1 MPSRPPFLLLAGLA
15 ALATALA
22 DAGFVV
28 RGAMAAHASPSSVA
42 LAFLVATAVVIGPL
56 LLALA
61 FAAAI
66 ARPLGAFGND
76 ALQGL
81 AKATGGHAPLSA
93 TALVAALA
101 FAAIRTAMLGRTIV
115 AALSPSMAATLLV
128 LVAFTVAIGTL
139 AGTLLLL
146 RAVGPRLVALEERQP
161 SVRLVSRGVGAR
173 IAFALVVTYL
183 LDSLLPRP
191 FVVAPAVGVTTGLL
205 VSAFRASSSARVFT
219 DRQALGTLVVL
230 AVVSLA
236 GAHALSLLPSR
247 ARNAVVHDGPYGAH
261 AVAGLRSLVDR
272 DGDGFSPFFGG
283 GDCNDGAAHIH
294 PGAYD
299 DPGNGEDENCDGIDA
314 TAPVDPKLPRPA
326 SPKTSARPNI
336 AIVLLDTVR
345 PDHLGFAGNN
355 RAVSTS
361 IDRFRE
367 SATWFQKAY
376 TPAPTTRFAL
386 ASVFTGLDI
395 DEIPQRRGA
404 GFAFELLPE
413 AETLAE
419 KLEPLGYDRVGVTFP
434 YVVKNIRGIGQG
446 FRSFTSPPG
455 TSDETR
461 FDGRDA
467 KLTSD
472 AVIDALSKL
481 EGTKEKPFFLF
492 AHYACAHAPYVR
504 HLEHDFGGDE
514 DAQYDSSLAECDK
527 HVGRVLDTLDAR
539 ADRDRTVVVVMS
551 DHGELL
557 GEQGVHE
564 HGTSLLEPAVRAL
577 LLVRVPGWK
586 IPTIDAAVSI
596 TDLHPTLLELASATD
611 ESETIATQDD
621 PHRWNLGSYVVA
633 EDPPRDRA
641 LRLYADTWHSGIH
654 YQARAV
660 VKGRFKL
667 LRDLT
672 TGAEQVFNV
681 DEDPDEVHDLKHHLP
696 DVRKALASYLDTWK
710 SIRHEP
716 PKDGK
721 DALQN

>member
-1 MPSRPPFLLLAGLA
+1 MPSRPSFLVLAGLA

-22 DAGFVV
+22 DAGFVL
-28 RGAMAAHASPSSVA
+28 RGAMAAHASPTSVA
-42 LAFLVATAVVIGPL
+42 MAFLVATAVMIGPL

-66 ARPLGAFGND
+66 ARPLGAFGD
-76 ALQGL
+76 DVLKGL
-81 AKATGGHAPLSA
+81 ANATGGHAPLSA
-93 TALVAALA
+93 TTLVAALG
-101 FAAIRTAMLGRTIV
+101 FAAIRTAMVGRKIV

-128 LVAFTVAIGTL
+128 LVAFTAAIGTL
-139 AGTLLLL
+139 AGSVLLL
-146 RAVGPRLVALEERQP
+146 RATGPRLVALETRY
-161 SVRLVSRGVGAR
+161 VAVSAMTRGVGAR
-173 IAFALVVTYL
+173 IVFALVVTFL

-205 VSAFRASSSARVFT
+205 VSAFKSSSPSPAFT
-219 DRQALGTLVVL
+219 DRRAFGTLVVL
-230 AVVSLA
+230 AVVSLV
-236 GAHALSLLPSR
+236 GAHALSLLPGR
-247 ARNAVVHDGPYGAH
+247 ARIAVAHDGPYGAH
-261 AVAGLRSLVDR
+261 ALAGLRSLVDR

-283 GDCNDGAAHIH
+283 GDCNDKAAHIH

-299 DPGNGEDENCDGIDA
+299 EPGNGQDENCDGTDA
-314 TAPVDPKLPRPA
+314 VAPSDPLLPRPP
-326 SPKTSARPNI
+326 SPKTSTRPNI
-336 AIVLLDTVR
+336 VMVLLDTVR
-345 PDHLGFAGNN
+345 PDHMGFAGNH
-355 RAVSTS
+355 RAVTAS

-367 SATWFQKAY
+367 TATWFRKAY

-446 FRSFTSPPG
+446 FRTFTSPPG

-467 KLTSD
+467 QLTSD
-472 AVIDALSKL
+472 AVITALGKL
-481 EGTKEKPFFLF
+481 DGTQEKPFFLF

-504 HLEHDFGGDE
+504 HAEHDFGDE
-514 DAQYDSSLAECDK
+514 EAEQYDSSLAECDK
-527 HVGRVLDTLDAR
+527 HVGRVLDAIDAR
-539 ADRDRTVVVVMS
+539 SDRDRTVVAVMS

-586 IPTIDAAVSI
+586 IPMIDAPVSI
-596 TDLHPTLLELASATD
+596 TDLHPTLLELTSAT
-611 ESETIATQDD
+611 EAGEGSAQDD

-633 EDPPRDRA
+633 EDPPRERA
-641 LRLYADTWHSGIH
+641 LRLYADMWHSGIH
-654 YQARAV
+654 YQQRGV

-672 TGAEQVFNV
+672 TGSEQVF
-681 DEDPDEVHDLKHHLP
+681 DIDDDPEEVHDLKQLLP
-696 DVRKALASYLDTWK
+696 DVRKRLASHLDTWK
-710 SIRHEP
+710 STRHAA
-716 PKDGK
+716 PKE
-721 DALQN
+721 